1 MGFHD
6 ITIIPV
12 EAIMGL
18 VDAGPGSRVI
28 WNRVVDDQ
36 VPLDLVS
43 HFVKVNDTIMA
54 IIGG

>member
-1 MGFHD
+1 
-6 ITIIPV
+6 
-12 EAIMGL
+12 MGL

-54 IIGG
+54 TISG